1 MTQEALKKMYQLLL
15 TEPHAPT
22 VCAQLERIAREAL
35 AEHAMR
41 ETQRLGQEIEQE
53 PVAHLW
59 KCLGRWSAYL
69 VSNGEQADC
78 APPSWLVDAVNNAT
92 TPPQRTW
99 VGLTKEQIS
108 EFNTWHDNREEEVG
122 WVNPSE
128 IVAYIDAKLKQ
139 KNGYAKE
146 KNT

>member
-53 PVAHLW
+53 PW
-59 KCLGRWSAYL
+59 CMKMNGCKTKCK
-69 VSNGEQADC
+69 DC
-78 APPSWLVDAVNNAT
+78 PDA
-92 TPPQRTW
+92 PPQRTEPLPQKKVW
-99 VGLTKEQIS
+99 TFWDLSGGDIT
-108 EFNTWHDNREEEVG
+108 
-122 WVNPSE
+122 
-128 IVAYIDAKLKQ
+128 DAIKAKI
-139 KNGYAKE
+139 KE